1 MWNKLV
7 DLIVC
12 IIVPIPFNLKQ
23 CMKSKRIYE
32 IFNMFTGEWEPKEMT
47 EEEFQEIQ
55 RSMDSQSDIL
65 DAEYKII
72 TKIISQKMGIYE
84 APKDSMD

>member
-1 MWNKLV
+1 
-7 DLIVC
+7 
-12 IIVPIPFNLKQ
+12 
-23 CMKSKRIYE
+23 
-32 IFNMFTGEWEPKEMT
+32 MFTGEWEPKEMT

-84 APKDSMD
+84 APKGSMD

>member
-1 MWNKLV
+1 MHL
-7 DLIVC
+7 LIVC
-12 IIVPIPFNLKQ
+12 IIVPRPFNLKQ

-47 EEEFQEIQ
+47 EEEFQAIQ
-55 RSMDSQSDIL
+55 QRMEAQSDIL
-65 DAEYKII
+65 DAEYRII

-84 APKDSMD
+84 APKGSMD

>member
-1 MWNKLV
+1 
-7 DLIVC
+7 
-12 IIVPIPFNLKQ
+12 
-23 CMKSKRIYE
+23 
-32 IFNMFTGEWEPKEMT
+32 MFTGEWEPKEMT

-84 APKDSMD
+84 APEGSMD